1 MKICNERFSNAL
13 EHIPQKTPPIWF
25 MRQAGR
31 YHSHYQNLKRNYTFE
46 ELCKN
51 PDLAAETALGPINDF
66 DFDVAI
72 LFSDILFVL
81 EALGMSL
88 KYDPGPIFGNFID
101 ENNYE
106 ELQSPENAI
115 KEMSFQENAL
125 LATRDLLPDH
135 KSLIGF
141 VGGPWTVLSYGLGL
155 NKGIQYENNYSNSF
169 VFKVLSE
176 KIIPLIKY
184 NISLQLN
191 AGAEVVM
198 IFDTDAKSI
207 SDSENFNN
215 YSKYLYKEVIK
226 EFPKK
231 IGYYSKSPF
240 DNKFFVDELNSD
252 DCLLAGLGVDHQLS
266 MDHWFKEINNGFI
279 QGNFNQES
287 MVKDHDEFKRDFDI
301 YVDHIQSINEKD
313 RAGWVCGL
321 GHGILK
327 DTPEENVHYF
337 IETIRKI
344 FS

>member
-1 MKICNERFSNAL
+1 MKIKNEKFSNAL
-13 EHIPQKTPPIWF
+13 NHIPQKIPPIWF

-31 YHSHYQNLKRNYTFE
+31 YHSHYQGLKQSYTFE

-88 KYDPGPIFGNFID
+88 KYDPGPIFSAFID
-101 ENNYE
+101 EQNYS
-106 ELQSPENAI
+106 ELESPENAI
-115 KEMSFQENAL
+115 KKMRFQEDAL
-125 LATRDLLPDH
+125 LATRDLLPQD

-141 VGGPWTVLSYGLGL
+141 VGGPWTVASYGLGL
-155 NKGIQYENNYSNSF
+155 NKGIKYDGNYANNF
-169 VFKVLSE
+169 VFRVLSE
-176 KIIPLIKY
+176 KVIPIIKY

-191 AGAEVVM
+191 AGAEIVM

-207 SDSENFNN
+207 SNKENYSQ
-215 YSKYLYKEVIK
+215 YSKYLYEEIIE
-226 EFPKK
+226 EFPKQ

-240 DNKFFVDELNSD
+240 DNKFFVEDLNSD
-252 DCLLAGLGVDHQLS
+252 ESYLAGLGVDHHLS

-287 MVKDHDEFKRDFDI
+287 MVKAHDEFKKDFDLYI
-301 YVDHIQSINEKD
+301 DNFQNINEID

-327 DTPEENVHYF
+327 ETPEENVHYF
-337 IETIRKI
+337 IENIRKI

>member
-31 YHSHYQNLKRNYTFE
+31 YHSHYQNLKKNYTFE

-88 KYDPGPIFGNFID
+88 KYDPGPIFGKFIN

-106 ELQSPENAI
+106 ELKSPENAI
-115 KEMSFQENAL
+115 KEMNFQENAL

-155 NKGIQYENNYSNSF
+155 NKGIQYENNY
-169 VFKVLSE
+169 VELD
-176 KIIPLIKY
+176 IIIILP
-184 NISLQLN
+184 
-191 AGAEVVM
+191 
-198 IFDTDAKSI
+198 IFQD
-207 SDSENFNN
+207 
-215 YSKYLYKEVIK
+215 
-226 EFPKK
+226 
-231 IGYYSKSPF
+231 
-240 DNKFFVDELNSD
+240 
-252 DCLLAGLGVDHQLS
+252 
-266 MDHWFKEINNGFI
+266 
-279 QGNFNQES
+279 
-287 MVKDHDEFKRDFDI
+287 
-301 YVDHIQSINEKD
+301 
-313 RAGWVCGL
+313 
-321 GHGILK
+321 ILK
-327 DTPEENVHYF
+327 TLSHTNQFAKQVLDSLS
-337 IETIRKI
+337 KI
-344 FS
+344 KILDSKNI

>member
-1 MKICNERFSNAL
+1 MKIYNEKFNNAL
-13 EHIPQKTPPIWF
+13 KHISQKTPPIWF

-31 YHSHYQNLKRNYTFE
+31 YHSHYQNLKKNYSFE

-51 PDLAAETALGPINDF
+51 PELAADTALGPIDDF

-72 LFSDILFVL
+72 LFSDILFPL

-88 KYDPGPIFGNFID
+88 RYDPGPIFKNYID
-101 ENNYE
+101 KNNYH
-106 ELQSPENAI
+106 ELISPDEAI
-115 KEMSFQENAL
+115 KKMKFQEEAL
-125 LATRDLLPDH
+125 LSTRDLLPNN

-155 NKGIQYENNYSNSF
+155 NKGIKYKDNYSNVF
-169 VFKVLSE
+169 VNKVLLE
-176 KIIPLIKY
+176 KIMPLIKY

-191 AGAEVVM
+191 SGAELVM

-207 SDSENFNN
+207 SDNENYRKYSEL
-215 YSKYLYKEVIK
+215 LYIELIK
-226 EFPKK
+226 EFPKR
-231 IGYYSKSPF
+231 IGYYSKAPF
-240 DNKFFVDELNSD
+240 DNKFFVEKLNDENTS
-252 DCLLAGLGVDHQLS
+252 LAGLGVDHRLS
-266 MDHWFKEINNGFI
+266 ITKWLKEINYGFI

-287 MVKDHDEFKRDFDI
+287 MVKSHEEFKKDFAV
-301 YVDHIQSINEKD
+301 YVDQLQNTNEND

-327 DTPEENVHYF
+327 ETPEKNVHYF
-337 IETIRKI
+337 IENIRKI

>member
-31 YHSHYQNLKRNYTFE
+31 YHSHYQNLKKNYTFE

-141 VGGPWTVLSYGLGL
+141 VGGPWTVLS
-155 NKGIQYENNYSNSF
+155 
-169 VFKVLSE
+169 LS
-176 KIIPLIKY
+176 LI
-184 NISLQLN
+184 
-191 AGAEVVM
+191 
-198 IFDTDAKSI
+198 
-207 SDSENFNN
+207 
-215 YSKYLYKEVIK
+215 
-226 EFPKK
+226 
-231 IGYYSKSPF
+231 
-240 DNKFFVDELNSD
+240 
-252 DCLLAGLGVDHQLS
+252 
-266 MDHWFKEINNGFI
+266 
-279 QGNFNQES
+279 
-287 MVKDHDEFKRDFDI
+287 
-301 YVDHIQSINEKD
+301 HI
-313 RAGWVCGL
+313 
-321 GHGILK
+321 
-327 DTPEENVHYF
+327 
-337 IETIRKI
+337 
-344 FS
+344 

>member
-1 MKICNERFSNAL
+1 
-13 EHIPQKTPPIWF
+13 
-25 MRQAGR
+25 
-31 YHSHYQNLKRNYTFE
+31 
-46 ELCKN
+46 
-51 PDLAAETALGPINDF
+51 
-66 DFDVAI
+66 
-72 LFSDILFVL
+72 
-81 EALGMSL
+81 
-88 KYDPGPIFGNFID
+88 
-101 ENNYE
+101 
-106 ELQSPENAI
+106 
-115 KEMSFQENAL
+115 
-125 LATRDLLPDH
+125 
-135 KSLIGF
+135 
-141 VGGPWTVLSYGLGL
+141 
-155 NKGIQYENNYSNSF
+155 
-169 VFKVLSE
+169 
-176 KIIPLIKY
+176 
-184 NISLQLN
+184 
-191 AGAEVVM
+191 M

-287 MVKDHDEFKRDFDI
+287 MVKDHDEFKKDFDI
-301 YVDHIQSINEKD
+301 YVDHIESINEKD